1 MALQI
6 SVISFSFSLDC
17 WLFSLPIIN
26 SIPDPII
33 NCEYYNARQYAP
45 VGSDINFKGAVSDP
59 IKLSFLYLRSQLP
72 RPLVLQLQL
81 CGLFLQR
88 HLQHRYFIRL
98 DHLPRPLLRS
108 RPHLRHDLRH
118 HRPLLQLQLLE
129 QHSPHH
135 PTYPC

>member
-6 SVISFSFSLDC
+6 SVISFSFSLGLLGICIAHNKLD
-17 WLFSLPIIN
+17 
-26 SIPDPII
+26 PDPII
-33 NCEYYNARQYAP
+33 NWEYYNACLYAP
-45 VGSDINFKGAVSDP
+45 AGSDLNRKGAVSDP

-118 HRPLLQLQLLE
+118 HRALLQLQLLE

-135 PTYPC
+135 PTFPR